1 MKYSIGNI
9 ANGILTATRTYDVRG
24 VVNLGEGGY
33 YFVRGVNV

>member
-24 VVNLGEGGY
+24 VVDLGGG
-33 YFVRGVNV
+33 VITSLGV